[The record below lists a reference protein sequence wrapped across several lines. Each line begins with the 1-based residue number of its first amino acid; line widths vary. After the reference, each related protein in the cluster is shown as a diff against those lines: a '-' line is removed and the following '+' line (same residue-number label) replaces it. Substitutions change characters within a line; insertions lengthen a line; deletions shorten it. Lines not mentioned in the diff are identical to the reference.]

1 VTVSTSGR
9 RALVVAAVALV
20 VAIFAWSGPYPGGAP
35 DASSP
40 EPSAAPASEPGT
52 GASMSTRAPSFGPS
66 ASDAAVLVGA
76 GDIADCSAD
85 GDTATAD
92 LLESIPGTVFALGD
106 NAYERGSPREYR
118 ECYGPTWG
126 RPSILE
132 RTRPVPGNHEYRTK
146 DARGYF
152 DYFGAAAGDP
162 SEGWYAFDLGTW
174 RVYALNSNCDQV
186 GGCKAGSPQER
197 WLREDLAAN
206 PRGCVAAM
214 WHHPRFSSGEEHGND
229 PATADLWRTLQE
241 AGAELV
247 LVGHEHMYERFAPQD
262 ATGEPDPQRGLVELL
277 VGTGGRNLYGIG
289 EVKANSLVRET
300 ATWGVLRLT
309 LRDGGYDF
317 EFVPVA
323 GASFSD
329 AGSGACH

>member
-1 VTVSTSGR
+1 VTVGTWGR
-9 RALVVAAVALV
+9 RALLLVAVALL
-20 VAIFAWSGPYPGGAP
+20 VAIVAWSRPSPGGAP

-40 EPSAAPASEPGT
+40 EPSSPT
-52 GASMSTRAPSFGPS
+52 GAGAASLAPTPESSILPGATAQP
-66 ASDAAVLVGA
+66 VLVGA
-76 GDIADCSAD
+76 GDIADCSD
-85 GDTATAD
+85 EGDEATAA
-92 LLESIPGTVFALGD
+92 LLERIPGTVMALGD
-106 NAYERGSPREYR
+106 NAYERGSAREYR

-174 RVYALNSNCDQV
+174 RIYALNSNCDQV
-186 GGCKAGSPQER
+186 GGCQAGSNQER
-197 WLREDLAAN
+197 WLRADLAAN
-206 PRGCVAAM
+206 PRRCVAAM

-229 PATADLWRTLQE
+229 PSTADLWRALQD

-247 LVGHEHMYERFAPQD
+247 LVGHEHMYERFGPAD
-262 ATGEPDPQRGLVELL
+262 ATGKADPDEGLVELL
-277 VGTGGRNLYGIG
+277 VGTGGRRLYGLG
-289 EVKANSLVRET
+289 EVQPNSLVRET
-300 ATWGVLRLT
+300 DTWGVLRLT
-309 LRDGGYDF
+309 LEDGGYSF

-329 AGSGACH
+329 SGSGTCH